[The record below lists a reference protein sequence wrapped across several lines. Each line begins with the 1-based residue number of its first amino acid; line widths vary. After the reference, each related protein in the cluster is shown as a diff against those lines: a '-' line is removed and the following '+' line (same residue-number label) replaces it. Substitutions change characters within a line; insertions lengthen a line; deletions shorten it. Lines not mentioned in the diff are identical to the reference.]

1 MNEKMQYASM
11 LELPV
16 CTCNVSSATIKRK
29 RNKKEKKKSKHNGEQ
44 IKQEV
49 LDMVNS
55 EQDLTEQSQE
65 IENQVLPEQLLE
77 QNTIEQ
83 GSVEQES
90 SSSVHPYKQKRKIKF
105 SIVGVQ
111 LVIIGFLV
119 GAILLTNALYADSGI
134 NVFLHG
140 VFGTEQVQVDSR
152 TFDEFSPII
161 SIGDNKG
168 VNCENGI
175 ITYAGEGSVYA
186 PCDGVVSGVIET
198 ENGKFEIEIKHSE
211 NFKTVISDV
220 EHLYVGVGQKVY
232 KTIPVGYLQ
241 PDGASMCFKNQAGK
255 VLEDYQIV
263 DSMVVWQE

>member
-16 CTCNVSSATIKRK
+16 CTCNVSSTTIK
-29 RNKKEKKKSKHNGEQ
+29 KKKAKKIRKHSKQSGEQ

-55 EQDLTEQSQE
+55 EQDLTDQNQNLESE
-65 IENQVLPEQLLE
+65 VVPEQVL
-77 QNTIEQ
+77 EQ
-83 GSVEQES
+83 GEVEQEIS
-90 SSSVHPYKQKRKIKF
+90 TSVHPYKHKRKLKF

-134 NVFLHG
+134 NVFLRG

-161 SIGDNKG
+161 SMGDNKG
-168 VNCENGI
+168 VNYENGV
-175 ITYAGEGSVYA
+175 ITYNGEGSVYA
-186 PCDGVVSGVIET
+186 PCDGVVSGIIQT
-198 ENGKFEIEIKHSE
+198 EDGKFEIEIKHSQ
-211 NFKTVISDV
+211 NFKSVISDI
-220 EHLYVGVGQKVY
+220 EHLYVGVGDNVY
-232 KTIPVGYLQ
+232 RTIPVGYLQ
-241 PDGASMCFKNQAGK
+241 SDGASICFKDESGALIN
-255 VLEDYQIV
+255 DYQIV
-263 DSMVVWQE
+263 DNMVVWQE